1 MKISELRKHLKESG
15 QDLLIKDIVDLYQ
28 KSEFVEDYY
37 ITKYNADNSL
47 TVLIKY
53 KEIIEHEFFP
63 IHGDGKARL
72 SVAKKAITEFKKIS
86 NDKTATAELMIFY
99 VETGVQYTDCY
110 GDINEPFYLSMEGM
124 YKRALD
130 FIVKNSLEDKFQD
143 RCLKIVN
150 DTVNMGWGFHD
161 ELCESYYAYFD
172 A

>member
-1 MKISELRKHLKESG
+1 MKITELRKHLKESG
-15 QDLLIKDIVDLYQ
+15 QDQLIKDIVDLYQ
-28 KSEFVEDYY
+28 KNEFVKDYY

-63 IHGDGKARL
+63 INGYGKARL

-86 NDKTATAELMIFY
+86 KDKTSTAELMIFY

-110 GDINEPFYLSMEGM
+110 GDINESFYLNMEGM

-130 FIVKNSLEDKFQD
+130 FIVKKSLEGKFQD